1 MLFAKFLGDKN
12 MGSSLSY
19 YLVKFAD
26 RLFRKK
32 GKMINRFFEK
42 TGVRFTGS
50 QDAPPHIFSNISK
63 GEPWLISIGS
73 NTTISTNVSFV
84 THDSSI
90 SKIDSSLTDLF
101 GEITIGDNCFVGQNS
116 CILYGV
122 SITNNVIVAAGSVV
136 TKSILEPNVIVGGNP
151 AKIIGKWEDFA
162 SKKSFG
168 YNLRTISK
176 KELINLKNNN
186 QMNLVKK

>member
-12 MGSSLSY
+12 MGSSLRY
-19 YLVKFAD
+19 FLVKFAD

-101 GEITIGDNCFVGQNS
+101 GEITIGDNCFIGQNS

-122 SITNNVIVAAGSVV
+122 SITNNVIVAAGSIV

-151 AKIIGKWEDFA
+151 AKIIGKWENFA
-162 SKKSFG
+162 LKKSFG